1 MYTNYTKNTMTS
13 QIIPLKILVK
23 NSYAN
28 YHEASA
34 SVIFLIVSLKLYVPK
49 S

>member
-1 MYTNYTKNTMTS
+1 MTS
-13 QIIPLKILVK
+13 QIPLKILVK
-23 NSYAN
+23 NSYEN